1 MALDRGRL
9 PPATGRR
16 NAPVN
21 QAAQCQRKGQCG
33 SRRRQQKEQRHA
45 NAHAVGLQKRQQTA
59 QRSRGRSGAGGGE
72 R

>member
-1 MALDRGRL
+1 MALHCACVIRAADSG
-9 PPATGRR
+9 

-21 QAAQCQRKGQCG
+21 QAAQCQRKGQRG
-33 SRRRQQKEQRHA
+33 SRCGQQKEQRYA

-59 QRSRGRSGAGGGE
+59 QRGGWRGGAGGGE